1 MIDSI
6 ALEISGLGIAM
17 TFLMVAGAAAKQRQ
31 HRHAEGELME
41 DWESAARKHVP
52 YPTLDEPDFKSV
64 KTREDFVRTI
74 ILSAERQ
81 FAPQPKAYTP
91 NQLKELLAKDIQRG
105 AGDVLAPEEL
115 EDAVSTAHRTII
127 DDGARAAVRKKT

>member
-1 MIDSI
+1 MTDPI

-31 HRHAEGELME
+31 HRHAEGELM
-41 DWESAARKHVP
+41 DWPVTAKKHIP
-52 YPTLDEPDFKSV
+52 YPTIGEDEFKQINS
-64 KTREDFVRTI
+64 REDFVRTI

-91 NQLKELLAKDIQRG
+91 NQLKELLAKDLQRG
-105 AGDVLAPEEL
+105 AGDVLAPEEI
-115 EDAVSTAHRTII
+115 EDAVSTAHHTII
-127 DDGARAAVRKKT
+127 DDWARAAARKKT